1 VVIRSTRWWLIGAL
15 VTATIAVLY
24 LCVPLAAQKVL
35 VDKASARNLTV
46 IAVRPTIGLKGLW
59 FNGLELSSRNVE
71 RIRVHLGPTCVR
83 WSSIGGILNIEI
95 HGGKISLNGSPKEL
109 AQAVGSRRVDG
120 ETSNKREPQ
129 SFKTE
134 LYDFAI
140 DWRHN
145 SDATRFC
152 TVSGLNL
159 KWNSADS
166 SAKFGQVRCG
176 IGATV
181 IEVRDGNWTFQ
192 EPSQK
197 AADSTATLPSSGD
210 DALLRR
216 PWSVDAGVIRIEV
229 GFGSA
234 SESQKTVGVLQLDD
248 GASAHAKTS
257 EQVVPVR
264 HQTKITDR
272 NARGAAMAGLAAS
285 KEELELGVL
294 NNSTNANGSVAS
306 RFDLNGFSVRRLR
319 DILTFVDPEYRET
332 LNKVPFGSKVSS
344 HQVSLRIRSDGQ
356 KLDLGPWVFRSE
368 RDLEVTIAE
377 FTQNDAESKAALN
390 ARLKILT
397 KEQRSEFLVAIG
409 PVSLNRL
416 GVSTGDFGLEGIEN
430 TNVQLTTT
438 AKLDSKSPNVTLESR
453 GEIGNLSF
461 RQPWFAKNTVSG
473 LNLNWEGRV
482 TLDLVKSRLR
492 TEELHFAI
500 GKVSARIHGE
510 VDFHQENPS
519 IQGTLE
525 VPLAAC
531 QDFFDALPNGFSPLL
546 GNWRVDGTFGLSTSL
561 SYDPKAPDS
570 SVVRLALDN
579 HCRIRSVPHD
589 VAPSKFEQPF
599 VLEVEDEKGQFQ
611 SVSFGPGAW
620 TWTPLSEISPYV
632 ESAVL
637 VCEDG
642 RFLHHSGFD
651 IEAIQNSIRDNLRS
665 GRFARG
671 ASTVSMQLAKNLYL
685 RRDKT
690 VSRKLQ
696 EAALTMLLEQSF
708 SKRQMLELYLNVI
721 EYGAG
726 IYGIGPAARHYFDT
740 TPDRLTL
747 VQSFFLISLLPNPK
761 ANHFGADG
769 YVSPGWLKQL
779 RWLMGIGAKR
789 GHFTQTELE
798 TGLAEQP
805 AFRVPG
811 NPVATPS
818 RRITNDLAS
827 DDASLLP
834 AMPE

>member
-1 VVIRSTRWWLIGAL
+1 MRM
-15 VTATIAVLY
+15 
-24 LCVPLAAQKVL
+24 
-35 VDKASARNLTV
+35 
-46 IAVRPTIGLKGLW
+46 
-59 FNGLELSSRNVE
+59 
-71 RIRVHLGPTCVR
+71 HLGPTCVH
-83 WSSIGGILNIEI
+83 WNSIGGILNIEI
-95 HGGKISLNGSPKEL
+95 HGGKISLNGSPREL
-109 AQAVGSRRVDG
+109 AQAVGSRRLDG
-120 ETSNKREPQ
+120 ETSTKREPQ
-129 SFKTE
+129 SIKTE

-140 DWRHN
+140 DWRNN
-145 SDATRFC
+145 SDTTRFC
-152 TVSGLNL
+152 AVSGLNL
-159 KWNSADS
+159 TWNSTDS

-176 IGATV
+176 IGTTV

-192 EPSQK
+192 KPSQK
-197 AADSTATLPSSGD
+197 AADSNATLPPSGD

-216 PWSVDAGVIRIEV
+216 PWIVNAGVIRIEV

-234 SESQKTVGVLQLDD
+234 SEGRKIAGVLQLDD
-248 GASAHAKTS
+248 GNSAHAKTR
-257 EQVVPVR
+257 EQVVPAPR
-264 HQTKITDR
+264 QTTI
-272 NARGAAMAGLAAS
+272 AGLAAG
-285 KEELELGVL
+285 KEELELVVR

-306 RFDLNGFSVRRLR
+306 GFDLNGFSVRRLR
-319 DILTFVDPEYRET
+319 NILTFVDPEYRET
-332 LNKVPFGSKVSS
+332 LNQIPFGSKVSS
-344 HQVSLRIRSDGQ
+344 HQVSLRLRSDGQ
-356 KLDLGPWVFRSE
+356 KLDLGPWEFRSE
-368 RDLEVTIAE
+368 RDLDVMIAE
-377 FTQNDAESKAALN
+377 FTQKDAESKAALN

-416 GVSTGDFGLEGIEN
+416 GVSTGDFGLEGVEN

-438 AKLDSKSPNVTLESR
+438 AKLDSKSPDVTLESR

-461 RQPWFAKNTVSG
+461 RQPWFAKNTVRG
-473 LNLNWEGRV
+473 FDLNWEGRV

-492 TEELHFAI
+492 TEELRFAI

-525 VPLAAC
+525 IPLAAC
-531 QDFFDALPNGFSPLL
+531 QDFFDALPKGFSPLL

-570 SVVRLALDN
+570 SAVKLTLDN
-579 HCRIRSVPHD
+579 HCRIRSVPRD

-642 RFLHHSGFD
+642 RFLRHSGFD

-747 VQSFFLISLLPNPK
+747 VQSFYLISLLPNPK

-779 RWLMGIGAKR
+779 RWLMAIGAKR

-798 TGLAEQP
+798 TGLTEQP

-834 AMPE
+834 AMAE